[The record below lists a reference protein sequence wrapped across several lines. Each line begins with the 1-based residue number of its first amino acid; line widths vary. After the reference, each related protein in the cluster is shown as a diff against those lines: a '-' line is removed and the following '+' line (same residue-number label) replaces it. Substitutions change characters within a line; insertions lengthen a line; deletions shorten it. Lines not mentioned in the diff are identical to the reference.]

1 MKKKNYLRLCVG
13 IDVSNLRIDVAISAI
28 DEQILP
34 HVIATTHFDNNPSGH
49 ARLEE
54 WIERKRIKDVPLQ
67 IVLEATG
74 VYHERLAYHLV
85 NVGYELAIVLPNRIK
100 NYCNSTNV
108 RSVTDKISAKQIA
121 EFGLLKK
128 PKNWQKPQPI
138 IRNLKL
144 LTREKNALMEEKTA
158 ISNQLHAYDKRFNE
172 DKSAIRRSLNRI
184 QMIDDQIKEIEKE
197 IKAIIKNKDNEW
209 LNEKIKK
216 ICTVP
221 GLGFSTVVS
230 VVAETDGFNLFR
242 SSRQLVCYSGYDIV
256 FKESGTSVKK
266 KARISH
272 RGNKYIRK
280 ALFFPALTAKSCNPK
295 MTAFFDRLY
304 ERQQVKMQ
312 SYTAIQR
319 KLLVLIYT
327 LWKKDEV
334 YNPNFVWTG
343 KAETGSGGNQ
353 PVRNS
358 LSDWNGPREG

>member
-13 IDVSNLRIDVAISAI
+13 IDVSDQRNDVAISAI
-28 DEQILP
+28 DDQIVT

-49 ARLEE
+49 ERLEE

-85 NVGYELAIVLPNRIK
+85 NNEYELAIVLPNRIK
-100 NYCNSTNV
+100 NYCNSTSV

-128 PKNWQKPQPI
+128 PENWQKPQPA

-144 LTREKNALMEEKTA
+144 LTREKNALHEERTA
-158 ISNQLHAYDKRFNE
+158 VNNQMHAYDKRFTE
-172 DKSAIRRSLNRI
+172 DVSAIKRSQNRI
-184 QMIDDQIKEIEKE
+184 QMINDQIAEIENE
-197 IKAIIKNKDNEW
+197 IKAIIKKKENAW
-209 LNEKIKK
+209 LNEKVRK
-216 ICTVP
+216 ICTAP
-221 GLGFSTVVS
+221 GLGFSTVIS
-230 VVAETDGFNLFR
+230 VVAETDGFSLFR
-242 SSRQLVCYSGYDIV
+242 SSRQLVCYSGYDVV

-266 KARISH
+266 KTRISH

-280 ALFFPALTAKSCNPK
+280 ALYFPALSAKTHDPNMS
-295 MTAFFDRLY
+295 AFYERLFG
-304 ERQQVKMQ
+304 RQQVKMQ
-312 SYTAIQR
+312 AYTAIQR

-334 YNPNFVWTG
+334 YNPTFVWTG

-353 PVRNS
+353 PVRNT

>member
-13 IDVSNLRIDVAISAI
+13 IDVSNERIDVAISAI
-28 DEQILP
+28 DDLIVL
-34 HVIATTHFDNNPSGH
+34 HVLATTHFENTPSGH
-49 ARLEE
+49 VKLED

-67 IVLEATG
+67 VVMEATG
-74 VYHERLAYHLV
+74 IYHERLAYHLV
-85 NVGYELAIVLPNRIK
+85 NDGYELAIVMPNRIK
-100 NYCNSTNV
+100 SYCNSTSI

-121 EFGLLKK
+121 EFGLLKR
-128 PKNWQKPQPI
+128 PTNWQKPQPV

-144 LTREKNALMEEKTA
+144 LTREKNCLLEERTA
-158 ISNQLHAYDKRFNE
+158 VNNQMHAYDKRYSE
-172 DKSAIRRSLNRI
+172 DKSAINRSLKRI
-184 QMIDDQIKEIEKE
+184 QMIDDHLREIEKE
-197 IKAIIKNKDNEW
+197 IKTIIKKKENAW
-209 LNEKIKK
+209 LDEKIRK

-221 GLGFSTVVS
+221 GLGFTTVIS
-230 VVAETDGFNLFR
+230 VVAETDAFSLFH
-242 SSRQLVCYSGYDIV
+242 SSRQLVCYSGYDVV

-266 KARISH
+266 KTRISH

-280 ALFFPALTAKSCNPK
+280 ALFFPALTAKMHDPNMS
-295 MTAFFDRLY
+295 AFYERLFD
-304 ERQQVKMQ
+304 RQQVKMQ
-312 SYTAIQR
+312 AYTAIQR

-327 LWKKDEV
+327 LWKKDET